1 MEFLVHIEIVWPPD
15 AGAEKREQ
23 IFAEEL
29 LAGQRLAEAG
39 SLRRLWR
46 IPGRWANWSL
56 YDVADATAL
65 HEALTTLPL
74 YPWMDIEVHALAE
87 HPNDPRA
94 LGIEPPSSHE
104 GATHADPRDHPD
116 PGH

>member
-1 MEFLVHIEIVWPPD
+1 MEFLVRIQINWPPH
-15 AGAEKREQ
+15 APEEERAR

-29 LAGQRLAEAG
+29 EAGQRLAHAG
-39 SLRRLWR
+39 QLRRLWR

-56 YDVADATAL
+56 YEVADATELHAAL
-65 HEALTTLPL
+65 VTLPL

-94 LGIEPPSSHE
+94 LGID
-104 GATHADPRDHPD
+104 AT
-116 PGH
+116 G

>member
-1 MEFLVHIEIVWPPD
+1 MEFLVKIEIVWPPS
-15 AGAEKREQ
+15 APESEREA

-29 LAGQRLAEAG
+29 AVGQRLAAEG
-39 SLRRLWR
+39 KLRRLWR

-56 YDVADATAL
+56 YDVGDATEL
-65 HEALTTLPL
+65 HRSLTSLPL

-94 LGIEPPSSHE
+94 LGMVPPGVSIPEQS
-104 GATHADPRDHPD
+104 D
-116 PGH
+116 